1 MDTSPNA
8 GPGVTS
14 IAALERK
21 IHALTVRAEQTELI
35 LRELRILYTLT
46 LATLGL
52 ATGTFLMVILM
63 ALVSV

>member
-21 IHALTVRAEQTELI
+21 IHALTVRAEQNDLI
-35 LRELRILYTLT
+35 LRELRTLYTLG
-46 LATLGL
+46 LSTLGL
-52 ATGTFLMVILM
+52 AAGTFLLVILM
-63 ALVSV
+63 ALV